1 MDGARRLKLED
12 RAAVAILRAAGA
24 LPLPLADRL
33 GAAAGRLLALARR
46 SRRVRVA
53 QVNVDL
59 CYPDR
64 PEAWRREIVTR
75 SLVHDGRAAMEAA
88 IAWSREPGT
97 LTRYFRSSTGEE
109 VFTGSLAAGR
119 GVLLLAPHMGA
130 WEVFNHYL
138 TARTPM
144 TIMYRPNER
153 PGLDALIHAGR
164 NRLGTT
170 MVPANEQ
177 GVRAVLRTLR
187 GGGASAMLPD
197 QVPDASGGVF
207 APLFGHAT
215 LTATLASKLVRV
227 SKAAAITIVCLRDED
242 RSGFR
247 AVFQAADPLVY
258 DDDLVASVTGINRT
272 VEAAIALAPQ
282 QYHWAYRRF
291 KRPPPGE
298 RDPYDGRLAR

>member
-1 MDGARRLKLED
+1 MERARKLKLED
-12 RAAVAILRAAGA
+12 RAAVAVLRAAGA
-24 LPLPLADRL
+24 LPLPLAGRI
-33 GAAAGRLLALARR
+33 GAAAGRLLALARG

-59 CYPDR
+59 CFPDR
-64 PEAWRREIVTR
+64 PEEWRREIVTR

-88 IAWSREPGT
+88 IAWTREPGA
-97 LTRYFRSSTGEE
+97 LARYFHPTTGEE
-109 VFTGSLAAGR
+109 VFTGTLASGR
-119 GVLLLAPHMGA
+119 GVLLLVPHMGS
-130 WEVFNHYL
+130 WEVVNHYV
-138 TARTPM
+138 TARTPI
-144 TIMYRPNER
+144 TIMYLPNER
-153 PGLDALIHAGR
+153 PGLDALIYGGR
-164 NRLGTT
+164 NRLGAT

-187 GGGASAMLPD
+187 AGGVSAILPD
-197 QVPDASGGVF
+197 QVPDPSGGVF
-207 APLFGHAT
+207 APFFGHTT

-227 SKAAAITIVCLRDED
+227 SKAAAMTIVCLRDEN
-242 RSGFR
+242 RPGFR
-247 AVFQAADPLVY
+247 TVFQSADSLVY

-298 RDPYDGRLAR
+298 RDPYDGKLAR

>member
-33 GAAAGRLLALARR
+33 GAAAGRLLALARQ

-59 CYPDR
+59 CFPDR
-64 PEAWRREIVTR
+64 PAAWRREVVAK

-88 IAWSREPGT
+88 IAWTREPGR
-97 LTRYFRSSTGEE
+97 LARYFHSGTSEE
-109 VFTGSLAAGR
+109 IFTGPLAAGR
-119 GVLLLAPHMGA
+119 GVLFLVPHMGA
-130 WEVFNHYL
+130 WEVVNHYVS
-138 TARTPM
+138 ARTPI
-144 TIMYRPNER
+144 TVMYLPNER

-187 GGGASAMLPD
+187 AGGASAILPD
-197 QVPDASGGVF
+197 QVPDAASGVF

-227 SKAAAITIVCLRDED
+227 SKAAAVTTLCLRDED
-242 RSGFR
+242 RPGFR
-247 AVFQAADPLVY
+247 AIFQAADPLVY
-258 DDDLVASVTGINRT
+258 DDDLVASVTGVNRS
-272 VEAAIALAPQ
+272 VEAAIALAPH

-291 KRPPPGE
+291 KRPPPGQ

>member
-1 MDGARRLKLED
+1 MDRDRKLKLED
-12 RAAVAILRAAGA
+12 RAAVAVLRAAGA
-24 LPLPLADRL
+24 LPLPFAGRI
-33 GAAAGRLLALARR
+33 GAAAGRLLALARG

-59 CYPDR
+59 CFPDR
-64 PEAWRREIVTR
+64 PAAWRRDVVTR
-75 SLVHDGRAAMEAA
+75 SLVHDGRAVMEAA
-88 IAWSREPGT
+88 IAWTREPGA
-97 LTRYFRSSTGEE
+97 LTRYFHPSTREE
-109 VFTGSLAAGR
+109 LLTGTLAAGR
-119 GVLLLAPHMGA
+119 GVLLLVPHMGA
-130 WEVFNHYL
+130 WEVVNHYL

-144 TIMYRPNER
+144 TIMYLPNER
-153 PGLDALIHAGR
+153 PGLDALIHGGR
-164 NRLGTT
+164 NRLGAT

-187 GGGASAMLPD
+187 AGGVSAVLPD
-197 QVPDASGGVF
+197 QVPDPSGGVF
-207 APLFGHAT
+207 APLFGHST

-227 SKAAAITIVCLRDED
+227 SKAAAITILCLRDED
-242 RSGFR
+242 RPGFHTI
-247 AVFQAADPLVY
+247 FQAADPLVY

-298 RDPYDGRLAR
+298 RDPYAGTLPS

>member
-1 MDGARRLKLED
+1 VW
-12 RAAVAILRAAGA
+12 RAIIG
-24 LPLPLADRL
+24 
-33 GAAAGRLLALARR
+33 
-46 SRRVRVA
+46 S
-53 QVNVDL
+53 
-59 CYPDR
+59 
-64 PEAWRREIVTR
+64 
-75 SLVHDGRAAMEAA
+75 SLVGMTQ
-88 IAWSREPGT
+88 AWTREPGV
-97 LTRYFRSSTGEE
+97 LARYFHPTTGEE
-109 VFTGSLAAGR
+109 IFSGTLASGR
-119 GVLLLAPHMGA
+119 GVLLLVPHMGS
-130 WEVFNHYL
+130 WEVVNHYL

-144 TIMYRPNER
+144 TIMYLPNER

-164 NRLGTT
+164 NRLGATL
-170 MVPANEQ
+170 VPASEK
-177 GVRAVLRTLR
+177 GIRAVLRTLR
-187 GGGASAMLPD
+187 AGGVSALLPD

-242 RSGFR
+242 RPRFR
-247 AVFQAADPLVY
+247 TVFQAADPLVY
-258 DDDLVASVTGINRT
+258 DDDLVASVTGVNRT